1 MTIANPGIKIGII
14 GTAGR
19 KEDAEKLNPEK
30 FQQMKAAVLGIIAP
44 HTSKPITFVS
54 GGAAVA
60 DHIAVQLFLALPN
73 TRLHL
78 HLPAQYDMALH
89 KFVEEPGKMFAPGN
103 IANYYHRQF
112 WKRCRQSS
120 LDELHQA
127 ISCGAQATVTPG
139 FKQRNSKVANDA
151 DLMVALT
158 FGEGAMLKDG
168 GTLDCMTKFL
178 QRHAGESAHVDL
190 HTMQVYS
197 PAVVTMQQTQEARPA
212 TPELSLE

>member
-1 MTIANPGIKIGII
+1 
-14 GTAGR
+14 
-19 KEDAEKLNPEK
+19 
-30 FQQMKAAVLGIIAP
+30 
-44 HTSKPITFVS
+44 
-54 GGAAVA
+54 
-60 DHIAVQLFLALPN
+60 
-73 TRLHL
+73 
-78 HLPAQYDMALH
+78 
-89 KFVEEPGKMFAPGN
+89 MFAPGN

-112 WKRCRQSS
+112 WKRCRQTS

-139 FKQRNSKVANDA
+139 FKQRNSKVANGA

-197 PAVVTMQQTQEARPA
+197 PRPHRNFPWNDSKRQSRRTDKKA
-212 TPELSLE
+212 GFYD